1 MGRNMMKQTL
11 ANLTSRAATEP
22 LTRWLISAANDR
34 RTLPYSEIKRRLE
47 TECDFGTIFTV
58 NIGKVAGA
66 VIDKIL
72 EQDSSAPLLN
82 VLVVRQDK
90 REPGDGARP
99 YLTKRFP
106 RIRRLKKK
114 DARARYPDLWTCTVN
129 KATKEVYAYRHWE
142 SLYEDIYGKAYKP
155 DPFYAKSTEKDGLRR
170 GRGGEGENHKALR
183 LWVKNNPERIDRRF
197 QGVRAETEK
206 DLLSGDRV
214 DVVLYD
220 ERKTI
225 AIEVKSRDSN
235 WADLQRGIYQ
245 CVKYKAVLSA
255 QDDRLPVESWLIT
268 ETTLDGDLKGLAKKL
283 GVKHKVISL
292 K

>member
-1 MGRNMMKQTL
+1 MESTDS
-11 ANLTSRAATEP
+11 NLTSRAATEP
-22 LTRWLISAANDR
+22 LIRWLIAAANDR
-34 RTLPYSEIKRRLE
+34 RTLTYSEIKRRLE

-82 VLVVRQDK
+82 VLVVGQDK

-114 DARARYPDLWTCTVN
+114 DARARHPDLWTCTVN
-129 KATKEVYAYRHWE
+129 EAAKEVYAFRHWE
-142 SLYEDIYGKAYKP
+142 RVYQDIYGS
-155 DPFYAKSTEKDGLRR
+155 DYASDRSYVAAAEEGSEKDGLPR
-170 GRGGEGENHKALR
+170 GRGGEGINHKALR
-183 LWVKNNPERIDRRF
+183 LWVKDNPEGVDRSFRS
-197 QGVRAETEK
+197 VRAETEVE
-206 DLLSGDRV
+206 LLSGDRV
-214 DVVLYD
+214 DVVLYG
-220 ERKTI
+220 ERKTV

-235 WADLQRGIYQ
+235 RADLQRGIYQ

-255 QDDRLPVESWLIT
+255 QDDRLPSSH
-268 ETTLDGDLKGLAKKL
+268 GLLPKR
-283 GVKHKVISL
+283 ISTAT
-292 K
+292 

>member
-1 MGRNMMKQTL
+1 MM
-11 ANLTSRAATEP
+11 
-22 LTRWLISAANDR
+22 
-34 RTLPYSEIKRRLE
+34 
-47 TECDFGTIFTV
+47 
-58 NIGKVAGA
+58 
-66 VIDKIL
+66 DKIL
-72 EQDSSAPLLN
+72 KRDSNVPMLN
-82 VLVVRQDK
+82 VLAVRQK
-90 REPGDGARP
+90 TRLPGEGARP
-99 YLTKRFP
+99 YLSQHFP
-106 RIRRLKKK
+106 NESWLAEENAYENRSCWERV
-114 DARARYPDLWTCTVN
+114 VN

-245 CVKYKAVLSA
+245 CVKYRAVLLA
-255 QDDRLPVESWLIT
+255 QDDRLPVDSWLVT
-268 ETTLDGDLKGLAKKL
+268 ETALDGDLKALARKL
-283 GVKHKVISL
+283 GIKHKIVSL
-292 K
+292 T